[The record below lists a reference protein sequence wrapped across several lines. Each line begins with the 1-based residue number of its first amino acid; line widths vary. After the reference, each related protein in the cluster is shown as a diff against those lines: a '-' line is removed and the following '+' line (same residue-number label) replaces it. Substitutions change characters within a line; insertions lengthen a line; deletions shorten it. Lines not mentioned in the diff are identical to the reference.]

1 MSFLLTA
8 ASNNSKED
16 LQFLA
21 EAEAAIAEARK
32 QQHLELWEIMDEKTS
47 AEIAKLRKQQHL
59 KFWEILDGR
68 TASPTITND
77 VHTESM
83 RRQNWGMLRL
93 RE

>member
-1 MSFLLTA
+1 MLVLQ
-8 ASNNSKED
+8 SNNSKED
-16 LQFLA
+16 LQCLA

-32 QQHLELWEIMDEKTS
+32 QQHLKLWEILNEKTS

-59 KFWEILDGR
+59 KFWEIFDGR

-83 RRQNWGMLRL
+83 RRQNWEILRL
-93 RE
+93 NIKN